1 MYYDVKGIRIKQIK
15 SMVQQELKLMNL
27 VYHDSKTTKSFL
39 TQSLEAS
46 LVNTLTQPS
55 FVEAAMSPLG
65 RTQTLQTEIAGK

>member
-27 VYHDSKTTKSFL
+27 YHDSKTTKSFL
-39 TQSLEAS
+39 TQSLVAS